1 MSDTYLIDEVRAA
14 RHLIAEECGND
25 LEKIARHA
33 QEAADR
39 LGFKSADAI

>member
-1 MSDTYLIDEVRAA
+1 MSDTYLIDEVRAV
-14 RHLIAEECGND
+14 RHLIAEKCGND

-39 LGFKSADAI
+39 LGFKSAEAI

>member
-1 MSDTYLIDEVRAA
+1 MSDTYLIDEVRAV

-25 LEKIARHA
+25 LEKIALHA

-39 LGFKSADAI
+39 LGFKSAEAI

>member
-1 MSDTYLIDEVRAA
+1 MSDTYLIDEVRSV

-39 LGFKSADAI
+39 LGFKSADVI